1 MSKSAKA
8 AALRFLKIRPRSIAE
23 LKEKLQIKGFSS
35 TDIETTVVDL
45 LASGLLD
52 DRAFTKSWI
61 NYRLARPFGFRRII
75 LELKAKGI
83 DPEIIEQAVA
93 EIRSGDGFEI
103 RPYNPEQVAL
113 DLAQRRWQRLPALD
127 PVKKKKRVLDFLLR
141 RGFDVDVALKVIKLI
156 PGHST

>member
-1 MSKSAKA
+1 MSQSAQA
-8 AALRFLKIRPRSIAE
+8 AALRFLKIRPRSIVE

-75 LELKAKGI
+75 LELKDKGI
-83 DPEIIEQAVA
+83 DPDIIGQAIEEARGSVNT
-93 EIRSGDGFEI
+93 ES
-103 RPYNPEQVAL
+103 VAL
-113 DLAQRRWQRLPALD
+113 DLAQRRWQRLPAIE
-127 PVKKKKRVLDFLLR
+127 PVKKKKRVMDFLLR
-141 RGFDVDVALKVIKLI
+141 RGFDTDIVMKVLKKL
-156 PGHST
+156 

>member
-1 MSKSAKA
+1 MGKNAKA

-23 LKEKLQIKGFSS
+23 LKEKLEVKGFSS
-35 TDIETTVVDL
+35 TEIETTVLDL

-75 LELKAKGI
+75 LELKDKGI

-93 EIRSGDGFEI
+93 EIKDSSYSPEI
-103 RPYNPEQVAL
+103 VAL
-113 DLAQRRWQRLPALD
+113 ELAKRRWQRLPDID

-141 RGFDVDVALKVIKLI
+141 RGFDVDVAIKILKQLK
-156 PGHST
+156 

>member
-1 MSKSAKA
+1 MSKSTIA
-8 AALRFLKIRPRSIAE
+8 AALRFLKFRPRSIAE

-45 LASGLLD
+45 MASGLLD

-93 EIRSGDGFEI
+93 EIKDSNYSPEI
-103 RPYNPEQVAL
+103 VAL
-113 DLAQRRWQRLPALD
+113 DLAQRRWKRLPDID

-141 RGFDVDVALKVIKLI
+141 RGFEIDLVMKVLKKL
-156 PGHST
+156 